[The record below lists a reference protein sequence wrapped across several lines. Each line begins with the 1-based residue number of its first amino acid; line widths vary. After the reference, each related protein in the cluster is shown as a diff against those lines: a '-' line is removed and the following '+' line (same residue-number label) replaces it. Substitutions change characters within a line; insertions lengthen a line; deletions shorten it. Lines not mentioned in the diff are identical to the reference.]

1 MPLSVAP
8 VLSPRQAA
16 ILAAATELFSRKG
29 YASASMRD
37 LADELAIRPA
47 SLYSHYRSKEDM
59 LWAIAQRCADD
70 FFAAVEP
77 VAASAAHSAARLQAM
92 LEAHVAVVLRH
103 RQAAAI
109 FFREWKHL
117 DEPRRAIYARRIAG
131 YEGLFAK
138 VLEEGLETGDFRPLS
153 PRLTTRTLLAAL
165 NWVHRWQPG
174 PDEPD
179 PQALP
184 ATLATL
190 LMPGLRP

>member
-1 MPLSVAP
+1 
-8 VLSPRQAA
+8 
-16 ILAAATELFSRKG
+16 
-29 YASASMRD
+29 
-37 LADELAIRPA
+37 
-47 SLYSHYRSKEDM
+47 
-59 LWAIAQRCADD
+59 
-70 FFAAVEP
+70 
-77 VAASAAHSAARLQAM
+77 
-92 LEAHVAVVLRH
+92 
-103 RQAAAI
+103 
-109 FFREWKHL
+109 L